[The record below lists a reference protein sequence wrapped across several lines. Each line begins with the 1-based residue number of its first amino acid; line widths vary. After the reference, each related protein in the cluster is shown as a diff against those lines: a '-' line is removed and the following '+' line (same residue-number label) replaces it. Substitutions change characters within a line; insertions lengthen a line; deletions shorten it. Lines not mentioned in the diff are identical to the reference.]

1 VVEKEFLNNIFGKR
15 AKPKLKIPND
25 LKNFLRVII
34 SIHPLA
40 TTFFVGQ
47 TFPPQADLPSA

>member
-25 LKNFLRVII
+25 LKKFLRVNI
-34 SIHPLA
+34 SIYPFNCDVSCRANL
-40 TTFFVGQ
+40 
-47 TFPPQADLPSA
+47 